1 MLNSLGVGVEEANNW
16 VDTHVGSRR
25 VNGTGSQNVEQS
37 LPAGEGG
44 GNDIIMLECRQG
56 RDNGSPRGWHEEM
69 LEDWRSG

>member
-16 VDTHVGSRR
+16 VDTHW
-25 VNGTGSQNVEQS
+25 VNGMGGQKVEQI
-37 LPAGEGG
+37 LRAGEGG
-44 GNDIIMLECRQG
+44 WNDIIIMECRWG